1 MLEFTE
7 ENFDQQVLNSDQP
20 VLADFWAP
28 WCTPCRA
35 MAPAVE
41 AIASE
46 YAGRAKVGKLNG
58 DDNVSLAGRY
68 NIRGIPALLLFN
80 DGHIR
85 EQLVGACLKGAIVKM
100 LEKHLLRALDSEK

>member
-46 YAGRAKVGKLNG
+46 YAGRAKVGKLKRG
-58 DDNVSLAGRY
+58 RQRVAGGPIQY
-68 NIRGIPALLLFN
+68 PW
-80 DGHIR
+80 HP
-85 EQLVGACLKGAIVKM
+85 
-100 LEKHLLRALDSEK
+100 RAPPF

>member
-1 MLEFTE
+1 LNMLEFTE

-28 WCTPCRA
+28 WRAPCRA

-46 YAGRAKVGKLNG
+46 NAGRAKVGKLNV
-58 DDNVSLAGRY
+58 DDNVSLAGTISVASPRSS
-68 NIRGIPALLLFN
+68 F
-80 DGHIR
+80 
-85 EQLVGACLKGAIVKM
+85 
-100 LEKHLLRALDSEK
+100 LRTDRSASSWSGLA